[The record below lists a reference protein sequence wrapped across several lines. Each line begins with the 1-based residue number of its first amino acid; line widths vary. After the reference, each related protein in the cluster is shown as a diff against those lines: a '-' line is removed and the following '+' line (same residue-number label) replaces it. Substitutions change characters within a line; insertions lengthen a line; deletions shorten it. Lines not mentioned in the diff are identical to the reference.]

1 MRIAGLLG
9 AALIL
14 LAAGAQAGEGGMPR
28 AIPCFRYADVVG
40 QLKGSYAEA
49 PISLGLQTNGNLLQ
63 VFTSANTGSW
73 TIVSTTPDGMACV
86 LAAGNNWE
94 SVTSAPHDPSA

>member
-1 MRIAGLLG
+1 MRSAGLL
-9 AALIL
+9 AAVLVV
-14 LAAGAQAGEGGMPR
+14 LAAGADAGEGVPR

-40 QLKGSYAEA
+40 QLKGSYSEA

-63 VFTSANTGSW
+63 VFTSADTGSW
-73 TIVSTTPDGMACV
+73 TIVSTTPAGMACV

-94 SVTSAPHDPSA
+94 SVAPARRDPAA

>member
-9 AALIL
+9 AGLIL
-14 LAAGAQAGEGGMPR
+14 LAAGAQAGEGVPR

-63 VFTSANTGSW
+63 VFTSADTGSW
-73 TIVSTTPDGMACV
+73 TIVSTSPDGMACV

-94 SVTSAPHDPSA
+94 SVTSTRQDPSA